1 MDTIKYFCSDILHV
15 TFYVDGEGH
24 LITEHAVQVMFSK
37 LFSLSN

>member
-24 LITEHAVQVMFSK
+24 LIKALKYTQIC
-37 LFSLSN
+37 